1 MDGINEVSV
10 LSHQNI
16 LNIPTIRDLSE
27 IDDVDPEYIVIASN
41 TAMHFVHLR
50 FIEDHFEGKAI
61 FHENEYKV
69 NIHAEVDKKRIK
81 VPFPV
86 MGVTENE
93 ILVRIS
99 GPSGVYVQ
107 DYIPLSGES
116 EWIEI
121 ESDSIFYEVANNQG
135 KFDTMEIFVK

>member
-1 MDGINEVSV
+1 
-10 LSHQNI
+10 
-16 LNIPTIRDLSE
+16 
-27 IDDVDPEYIVIASN
+27 
-41 TAMHFVHLR
+41 
-50 FIEDHFEGKAI
+50 
-61 FHENEYKV
+61 
-69 NIHAEVDKKRIK
+69 
-81 VPFPV
+81 

-107 DYIPLSGES
+107 DYIPLIGES

>member
-1 MDGINEVSV
+1 MLTDNFFAFLKYPEFAKLVMELKIPFKLRVKY
-10 LSHQNI
+10 
-16 LNIPTIRDLSE
+16 LNL
-27 IDDVDPEYIVIASN
+27 N
-41 TAMHFVHLR
+41 K
-50 FIEDHFEGKAI
+50 DHFEGKAI
-61 FHENEYKV
+61 FHENEYKI
-69 NIHAEVDKKRIK
+69 NIHAEVYKKRIK
-81 VPFPV
+81 IPFPV

>member
-1 MDGINEVSV
+1 MLTDNFFAFVKYPEFTKLVMELKIPFKLRLKYLN
-10 LSHQNI
+10 QNK
-16 LNIPTIRDLSE
+16 
-27 IDDVDPEYIVIASN
+27 
-41 TAMHFVHLR
+41 
-50 FIEDHFEGKAI
+50 DHFEGKAL
-61 FHENEYKV
+61 FHEKEY
-69 NIHAEVDKKRIK
+69 NIDIHAQVNKRKIK

-107 DYIPLSGES
+107 DYIPLNGES

>member
-1 MDGINEVSV
+1 MELKIPFKLRVKF
-10 LSHQNI
+10 
-16 LNIPTIRDLSE
+16 LNLND
-27 IDDVDPEYIVIASN
+27 
-41 TAMHFVHLR
+41 
-50 FIEDHFEGKAI
+50 DHFEGKAT
-61 FHENEYKV
+61 FHEKEYKV
-69 NIHAEVDKKRIK
+69 NIHTEVDKKKIK

-86 MGVTENE
+86 MGVTDEK

-121 ESDSIFYEVANNQG
+121 ESDAIFYEVANNQG
-135 KFDTMEIFVK
+135 KFDTIEIFVK

>member
-1 MDGINEVSV
+1 MLTDNFFAFVKYPEFTKLFMELKIPFKLRVKY
-10 LSHQNI
+10 
-16 LNIPTIRDLSE
+16 LNL
-27 IDDVDPEYIVIASN
+27 N
-41 TAMHFVHLR
+41 
-50 FIEDHFEGKAI
+50 EDHFEGKAI
-61 FHENEYKV
+61 FHEKEYNV
-69 NIHAEVDKKRIK
+69 NIHAEVDQKRIK

-86 MGVTENE
+86 LGVTESE

-107 DYIPLSGES
+107 DYITLTGES

>member
-1 MDGINEVSV
+1 MELKIPFKLRVKF
-10 LSHQNI
+10 LS
-16 LNIPTIRDLSE
+16 LND
-27 IDDVDPEYIVIASN
+27 
-41 TAMHFVHLR
+41 
-50 FIEDHFEGKAI
+50 DHFEGKAI
-61 FHENEYKV
+61 FHEKEYNV
-69 NIHAEVDKKRIK
+69 NIHAEVDQKRIK

-86 MGVTENE
+86 LGVTESE

-107 DYIPLSGES
+107 DYITLTGES

>member
-1 MDGINEVSV
+1 MELKIPFKLRVKY
-10 LSHQNI
+10 
-16 LNIPTIRDLSE
+16 LNLND
-27 IDDVDPEYIVIASN
+27 
-41 TAMHFVHLR
+41 
-50 FIEDHFEGKAI
+50 DHFEGKAI

-69 NIHAEVDKKRIK
+69 NIHAEVGKKRIK

-86 MGVTENE
+86 MGVTESE

-107 DYIPLSGES
+107 DYIPLIGES

>member
-1 MDGINEVSV
+1 MVEKLV
-10 LSHQNI
+10 LTSNFFAFVKYPEFTKFVMELKI
-16 LNIPTIRDLSE
+16 PFKLRVKYLNL
-27 IDDVDPEYIVIASN
+27 N
-41 TAMHFVHLR
+41 
-50 FIEDHFEGKAI
+50 EDHFEGKAI
-61 FHENEYKV
+61 FHEKEYNV
-69 NIHAEVDKKRIK
+69 NIHAEVDQKRIK

-86 MGVTENE
+86 LGVTESE

-107 DYIPLSGES
+107 DYITLTGES